1 MRILFSDDSSPSSDE
16 GYSERRSSIGTSN
29 FTVSSRS
36 AFQPSIPRPSPPQ
49 NQTTSP
55 ESRNTE
61 PTEANN
67 SEQPENTTSEPNV
80 NGDRNQRTL
89 RMITHELRMA
99 LDSFQRSLNSD
110 RTNQTDNLSNQADD
124 ENASEQSENG
134 YWLLE
139 ENSNSDSNQEDQN
152 LNSSSNFPRWTSRWI
167 QLDPMNRDSDYE
179 LFPSDQLGRRHS
191 SDRAEPLPSESRTQG
206 SSTDRNQ
213 LSPIS
218 INSTRYEQPP
228 LFPFRSLR
236 ENQARRMESNQEAS
250 AGSSTQTDG
259 RSDNLKDQDS
269 RPTTSQNNEDGL
281 RDGEDTRNSRRQQ
294 ASMKRA
300 SNNAEAKKL
309 KEERNRRARAGP
321 LPQGQGLSDNVGVR
335 QGIQLLSRYIDN
347 MQRLCR

>member
-1 MRILFSDDSSPSSDE
+1 
-16 GYSERRSSIGTSN
+16 
-29 FTVSSRS
+29 
-36 AFQPSIPRPSPPQ
+36 
-49 NQTTSP
+49 
-55 ESRNTE
+55 
-61 PTEANN
+61 
-67 SEQPENTTSEPNV
+67 
-80 NGDRNQRTL
+80 
-89 RMITHELRMA
+89 MA
-99 LDSFQRSLNSD
+99 LDSFQRSLNTD

-152 LNSSSNFPRWTSRWI
+152 LNPSSSSRRWTSRWI

-179 LFPSDQLGRRHS
+179 LFPSDQLGRRNS

-236 ENQARRMESNQEAS
+236 ENQARRMESNQEPAACS
-250 AGSSTQTDG
+250 ATQTDG
-259 RSDNLKDQDS
+259 RTDNSRDHEA
-269 RPTTSQNNEDGL
+269 RPTTSHNYEDGL
-281 RDGEDTRNSRRQQ
+281 REEDPRNSRRQQ
-294 ASMKRA
+294 ASSKRA
-300 SNNAEAKKL
+300 SNNSEPKRL
-309 KEERNRRARAGP
+309 KEERNRRMRVCP
-321 LPQGQGLSDNVGVR
+321 LPPGQGLSDNVGVR